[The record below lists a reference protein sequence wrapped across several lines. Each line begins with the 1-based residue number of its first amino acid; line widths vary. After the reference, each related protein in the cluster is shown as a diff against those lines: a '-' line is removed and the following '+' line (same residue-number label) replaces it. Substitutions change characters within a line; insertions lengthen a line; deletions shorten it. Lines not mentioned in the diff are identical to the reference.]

1 MGNNPTANLRPG
13 KANCDRLLEMYGSV
27 DMNRRRNYSRKKRRR
42 RSLRYRSDVELYED
56 FDVDL
61 DEYND
66 DDDEEEEEEYEEED
80 DDISN
85 EDDSRYYFEDARS
98 QYPGMSA
105 EYEQAL
111 EELYYEIS
119 TQGKIRKQTT
129 TQQHHEQ
136 REEKHDAVDVDV
148 EPKKWRRLR
157 EHERGGD
164 FSRKLNDGFV
174 LEVHVLYPT
183 NYRNRAS
190 SSNHQQEQQD
200 QEQQHRS
207 I

>member
-98 QYPGMSA
+98 QYPDMSA

-119 TQGKIRKQTT
+119 TQGKIHKKA
-129 TQQHHEQ
+129 TQQQEQ
-136 REEKHDAVDVDV
+136 EQENDVVDVVDV

-183 NYRNRAS
+183 NHRNRAS
-190 SSNHQQEQQD
+190 SNHPQEQRD